1 MSHDKVL
8 PQLDAFEKIRWN
20 AEVEQQRDL
29 NATNQFLAEHPQYFN
44 SDANGAT
51 MLGWLRF
58 QRAPVSL
65 KNLSVA
71 FRVLSA
77 ERKLETFPVQQTE
90 PKTVT
95 EKWEPKRMGVK
106 DTAVLTYRAEDTP
119 LNRELLKRD
128 YAARYALCPLGANP
142 KKTELGAMHR
152 KSLQDERGSKDN
164 AAYLEARQ
172 QAILQNPRL
181 RRDSA
186 EMNRKTVEI
195 LDSSLQ

>member
-1 MSHDKVL
+1 MSHEQIL

-20 AEVEQQRDL
+20 AEVERQRDL
-29 NATNQFLAEHPQYFN
+29 NATNQFLAVHPQYFD
-44 SDANGAT
+44 SDANSEA

-58 QRAPVSL
+58 QRAPVTL
-65 KNLSVA
+65 KNLTVA

-77 ERKLETFPVQQTE
+77 DGKLETFPAKQTE
-90 PKTVT
+90 PEPVT

-172 QAILQNPRL
+172 QAVLQNPRL

-186 EMNRKTVEI
+186 EMNRKIVEI
-195 LDSSLQ
+195 LNS